1 MQFTQGLH
9 RANQLHPNKIAT
21 LCEGRSTTFT
31 ELTTKV
37 AKLAGGLKQR
47 GIPGGAP
54 VALLGFNSDFY
65 LCYYLACAW
74 GGFTANPVNFRW
86 NVKEIV
92 YSLNDSKTHAIILDD
107 NFAHLAEELLASCPE
122 LNQVFYCGDNQI
134 GDIENHIDTL
144 VSQSSPIEDVG
155 VGGDDLFGI
164 FYTGGTTGFP
174 KGVMLSHK
182 NLCSS
187 ALGFMAEGAFP
198 EGCIGIHVAPMFHL
212 ADMSQTVCMLLRG
225 STHVML
231 PNFSVKGCLEALAL
245 YSVSDLLLVPT
256 MLQVM
261 INDPSVAQYDLNA
274 LERVY
279 YGGSPFTE
287 TGLDTTLAVLPG
299 VKLMQ
304 IYGMTESSATISIL
318 PWQEH
323 GAKARAKGRLRS
335 AGRAFPHTQIRIVDN
350 NDQDRPVGKTGEII
364 FRSPGVMMGYVNKA
378 NETDAALKNGW
389 MHTGDAGFIDLDG
402 FLYVVDRVK
411 DMIISGGENIYCTEV
426 ENAIAS
432 HPAIASV
439 AVFGVP
445 DDEWGERVHAALVIK
460 SGSTISYEELVS
472 HCRSS
477 IAGYKCPKSL
487 SLHDALPLT
496 GAGKIK
502 KNELRDQIASQ

>member
-21 LCEGRSTTFT
+21 LCEGRSTTFS
-31 ELTTKV
+31 ELTSKV
-37 AKLAGGLKQR
+37 AKLAGGLKQQ
-47 GIPGGAP
+47 GIPDGAP

-92 YSLNDSKTHAIILDD
+92 YSLNDSKTQAIILDD
-107 NFAHLAEELLASCPE
+107 NFAHLADELLAGCPE
-122 LNQVFYCGDNQI
+122 LNHVFYCGVNQA
-134 GDIENHIDTL
+134 GDIDNHIEAIIARSTPMD
-144 VSQSSPIEDVG
+144 DVG
-155 VGGDDLFGI
+155 AGGDDLYGI

-174 KGVMLSHK
+174 KGVMLSHR

-198 EGCIGIHVAPMFHL
+198 EHCVGIHVAPMFHL

-225 STHVML
+225 STHVIL
-231 PNFSVKGCLEALAL
+231 PTFSVKGCLETIALH
-245 YSVSDLLLVPT
+245 SVSELLLVPT
-256 MLQVM
+256 MLQVV
-261 INDPSVAQYDLNA
+261 INDPCVGQYDLSA
-274 LERVY
+274 LKRIY

-299 VKLMQ
+299 VNLMQ
-304 IYGMTESSATISIL
+304 IYGMTESSATISVL

-323 GAKARAKGRLRS
+323 SLEARAKGRLRS

-350 NDQDRPVGKTGEII
+350 DDQDKRVGETGEII
-364 FRSPGVMMGYVNKA
+364 FRSPGVMMGYVNKP
-378 NETDAALKNGW
+378 NETNAALKNGW
-389 MHTGDAGFIDLDG
+389 MHTGDAGFIDQDG
-402 FLYVVDRVK
+402 FLHVVDRLK

-432 HPAIASV
+432 HPDIVSV
-439 AVFGVP
+439 AVFGIP
-445 DDEWGERVHAALVIK
+445 DEEWGERVHAALVIK
-460 SGSTISYEELVS
+460 SGSSITHEELVV

-477 IAGYKCPKSL
+477 IAGYKCPKS
-487 SLHDALPLT
+487 SSIHDALPLT
-496 GAGKIK
+496 GAGKVK
-502 KNELRDQIASQ
+502 KNELRGQIAVQ